1 MAINLGNGSL
11 LEGGGTAL
19 KVRNSSG
26 TKVFDQGVST
36 YGSATFGYNSST
48 SVPMFV
54 AGRSTDSGWISV
66 ADGGW
71 RKVNNYCTDVSV
83 NVDSCY
89 DTSAT
94 RFNVPLTGP
103 YFLMFTAYTYAGNYY
118 HPTFG
123 VNGAPSTRH
132 GSETKYRI
140 RGHGYVSG
148 YQTDA
153 QMEEVIWLQAG
164 DYVEV
169 FFATSSTGYHYAPYS
184 LFAGV
189 YVG

>member
-36 YGSATFGYNSST
+36 YGGATFGYNSST

-103 YFLMFTAYTYAGNYY
+103 YFQIGRA
-118 HPTFG
+118 H
-123 VNGAPSTRH
+123 V
-132 GSETKYRI
+132 
-140 RGHGYVSG
+140 
-148 YQTDA
+148 
-153 QMEEVIWLQAG
+153 
-164 DYVEV
+164 
-169 FFATSSTGYHYAPYS
+169 
-184 LFAGV
+184 
-189 YVG
+189 